1 MGIPAGDDDAGPV
14 VPQPCYVDTAAL
26 LGDAMTDYLLAAG
39 TKTAPASGAPEHMAA
54 WLRAHGYRI
63 VRAPR
68 GRPADRQNSD
78 VIDQI
83 TALADVRRVA

>member
-1 MGIPAGDDDAGPV
+1 M
-14 VPQPCYVDTAAL
+14 PQPCCVDTAAL

-39 TKTAPASGAPEHMAA
+39 TRTAPASLAPEHMAA

-68 GRPADRQNSD
+68 GEPVDQHNTD
-78 VIDQI
+78 LIDQI
-83 TALADVRRVA
+83 TVLADVRRVA

>member
-1 MGIPAGDDDAGPV
+1 MRIAAGHDDARPA
-14 VPQPCYVDTAAL
+14 VPQHCYVDTAAL

-39 TKTAPASGAPEHMAA
+39 TKTAPALGAPEHMAA

-63 VRAPR
+63 VRTPR
-68 GRPADRQNSD
+68 KGSADPHNTD
-78 VIDQI
+78 LIEQI

>member
-1 MGIPAGDDDAGPV
+1 
-14 VPQPCYVDTAAL
+14 
-26 LGDAMTDYLLAAG
+26 
-39 TKTAPASGAPEHMAA
+39 MAA

-68 GRPADRQNSD
+68 GRPADRHNTD